1 MHVLVSD
8 ELCSLEICVYES
20 IALSESLVSRRAETF
35 GNGGLVGLVV
45 ISIMRCMIE
54 MNGCMDRE
62 RVGMI

>member
-1 MHVLVSD
+1 
-8 ELCSLEICVYES
+8 VYES